1 MANNNKSVSLSP
13 IDKLR
18 LRLNYI
24 FAAGALLATA
34 IIFIF
39 PAENAVITFPVVPI
53 AAFIILLAHAYAI
66 RVGARKLS
74 YWVENLT
81 FLCGLMVWPLV
92 WFNGETATVLL
103 PAVLAF
109 VGVFAFERKGLL
121 IAYSSGSLV
130 VILVALFFRDLDPAI
145 VGRSSV
151 SLIGVIAL
159 LFFLRGYIR
168 ELDSTNRELN
178 LLQETFKGVLQ
189 AAKIDV
195 FDERVSDGSGRFLHA
210 HHAPDA
216 EFVGG
221 QQRLEQVEPQF
232 REQLSCNLAQ
242 LNVPTEFRFKFDTSA
257 GDEGFRWYR
266 QQSVHEYYDD
276 QSELHRIGFSQ
287 MIEDEINSRAELI
300 QQQAFIQ
307 TEIAKFDTLCNQ
319 LDLIYW
325 RLNLSDWT
333 LTYNAQ
339 FAKRWGLEVGSSIG
353 FDTLKAGMHPDY
365 IDFHNTAV
373 QIVISKKAAYRDRYK
388 APEGP
393 REGHWFELSYA
404 PEFDAQGQVIA
415 VSVVNLDITDTVRIE
430 EVLRNNNAELSRQQT
445 REKNMYAVIA
455 HELRTPA
462 AILKMQVEQEARG
475 LVQIDR
481 TLFANSVDQLL
492 GVVDTLRT
500 VSQPDHIAS
509 KELSTALIGELVEGQ
524 LAILDTLARDAGIT
538 LTGEYGELKHR
549 PVLVMVGP
557 LKQLIS
563 NLIKN
568 AIVHSGGSEVCLRVE
583 STIENDQR
591 KILTLSVDDDGRG
604 IPADQIDRLFEPFE
618 RGEGTATGTG
628 LGLYICHEI
637 AKLMGGDLSYQSS
650 PLGGASFRL
659 KFIADLA
666 LETQVEPV
674 ANTETGSMKHM
685 SVLLIEDDP
694 GILQMTAVLLNDEC
708 AVLRIAKNG
717 KQALEILKK
726 SKVDLIITDIF
737 MPEMSG
743 IEFTAAIRQQGFAQ
757 PVIGLTAATLGN
769 ETEDLL
775 SAGANAVLNKPV
787 NMSELQNALD
797 RIDEQSDLRFKR
809 P

>member
-1 MANNNKSVSLSP
+1 MDKKNTTPALSQ
-13 IDKLR
+13 IDRLR
-18 LRLNYI
+18 LRLNYFSL
-24 FAAGALLATA
+24 FAVTVCAAVILL
-34 IIFIF
+34 F
-39 PAENAVITFPVVPI
+39 PAQGAFLQFPIVPLAV
-53 AAFIILLAHAYAI
+53 ACILLVHIYA
-66 RVGARKLS
+66 VYSGFRKLA
-74 YWVENLT
+74 YWVENSV
-81 FLCGLMVWPLV
+81 FASGLLMWLLV
-92 WFNGETATVLL
+92 WFNGELATILQ
-103 PAVLAF
+103 PAFIAF
-109 VGVFAFERKGLL
+109 AGVFGFARFGFLVW
-121 IAYSSGSLV
+121 YSVGSVASMLA
-130 VILVALFFRDLDPAI
+130 ALFYHEFDPAI
-145 VGRSSV
+145 VGRSLV
-151 SLIGVIAL
+151 TLFAIIGL
-159 LFFLRGYIR
+159 LFFLRGYIKLLDR
-168 ELDSTNRELN
+168 TNKELE

-195 FDERVSDGSGRFLHA
+195 YDEQVSDGSGRFLHA
-210 HHAPDA
+210 HHEPDA

-242 LNVPTEFRFKFDTSA
+242 INVPTEFRFKLDASA

-266 QQSVHEYYDD
+266 QQSVHEYSDD

-287 MIEDEINSRAELI
+287 MIEDEISSRAELI

-339 FAKRWGLEVGSSIG
+339 FAKRWGLEVGGSIG
-353 FDTLKAGMHPDY
+353 FDTLNAGMHPDH
-365 IDFHNTAV
+365 IDFHSTAV
-373 QIVISKKAAYRDRYK
+373 QIVISKKEVYRDRYK

-430 EVLRNNNAELSRQQT
+430 EMLRNKNAELSRQQT

-538 LTGEYGELKHR
+538 LTGEYGELKNR

-591 KILTLSVDDDGRG
+591 KMLTLSVDDDGRG
-604 IPADQIDRLFEPFE
+604 IPADQIDRLFEPYE
-618 RGEGTATGTG
+618 RGEGKASGTG
-628 LGLYICHEI
+628 LGLYICSEI

-674 ANTETGSMKHM
+674 ANAETGSMKHM

-717 KQALEILKK
+717 KQALEILNK
-726 SKVDLIITDIF
+726 SKVDLILTDIF

-743 IEFTAAIRQQGFAQ
+743 IEFTAAMRQQGFAQ
-757 PVIGLTAATLGN
+757 PVIGLTAATLGH
-769 ETEDLL
+769 ETENLL

-797 RIDEQSDLRFKR
+797 RIGE
-809 P
+809 